1 MSTVFSSEQ
10 QKKLSNLINE
20 GLGVMT
26 EVETLQGGVKDT
38 VKAGAEEL
46 QIKPSI
52 LNKALR
58 IAYKSEFQQEQQD
71 HETLETIL
79 TTVGKTL

>member
-1 MSTVFSSEQ
+1 MSTVFNSDQ
-10 QKKLSNLINE
+10 QAKLKNLINE

-26 EVETLQGGVKDT
+26 EVETLQGGLKDT
-38 VKAGAEEL
+38 VRAVAEEL
-46 QIKPSI
+46 NVKPSI

-79 TTVGKTL
+79 TTVERTL

>member
-10 QKKLSNLINE
+10 QAKLKNLISE

-26 EVETLQGGVKDT
+26 EVETLQGGLKDT
-38 VKAGAEEL
+38 VKAVAEEL
-46 QIKPSI
+46 NIKPSI

-79 TTVGKTL
+79 TTVGRTL

>member
-1 MSTVFSSEQ
+1 MSTVFTTEQ
-10 QKKLSNLINE
+10 QAKLKNLISE

-26 EVETLQGGVKDT
+26 EVETLQGGLKDT
-38 VKAGAEEL
+38 VKAIAEEL
-46 QIKPSI
+46 NVKPSI

-58 IAYKSEFQQEQQD
+58 IAYRSEFQQEQAD

-79 TTVGKTL
+79 TTVGRTL

>member
-10 QKKLSNLINE
+10 QAKLKNLISE

-26 EVETLQGGVKDT
+26 EVETLQGGLKDT
-38 VKAGAEEL
+38 VKAVAEEL
-46 QIKPSI
+46 NVKPSI

-58 IAYKSEFQQEQQD
+58 IAYKPEFQQEQQD

-79 TTVGKTL
+79 TTVGRTL